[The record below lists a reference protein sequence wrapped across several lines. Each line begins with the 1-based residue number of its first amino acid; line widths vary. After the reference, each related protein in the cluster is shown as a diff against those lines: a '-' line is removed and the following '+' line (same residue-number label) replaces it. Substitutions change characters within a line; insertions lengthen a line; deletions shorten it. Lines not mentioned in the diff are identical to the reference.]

1 MSKQVS
7 SRRWGFTPANIP
19 SDGIFDMGPAAT
31 SHGVG
36 TMVIQFVMSENFV
49 GSIAVL
55 GRVFGV
61 AAQEADAMFGPIP
74 YRRVQV
80 NGAASDYTMVADA
93 ITQPG
98 IIQIPAN
105 GLAIG
110 LGVSCSAGSCD
121 VVSWDLM
128 GPSAV

>member
-7 SRRWGFTPANIP
+7 QRRWGFDATNIP

-36 TMVIQFVMSENFV
+36 TFVIQFVMSVDFV

-61 AAQEADAMFGPIP
+61 AAQEADAIFGPIP

-80 NGAASDYTMVADA
+80 NGAASDYTIVSTA